1 MALIL
6 LCMFCWALWCVR
18 FCVFVA
24 RLQRPSSPVQR
35 KAKGIN
41 VRHQRGVSAH
51 KHKPRA
57 VQRLSEKWVSKR
69 AKKRRKQWKSSVC
82 FRVFVWRDISMGATD
97 PIMIEY
103 FIALTHPL
111 ALRSSSKL
119 GGSISSHH
127 QQRSGSFF
135 FFWPCG
141 AAETGGEN
149 VSSLLKENHT
159 SGFHLY
165 APASSVTSKTSGI
178 RNSEGGKKI
187 FKKVNM
193 LQ

>member
-135 FFWPCG
+135 FFWPPAVLHHSESVTLSQTVG
-141 AAETGGEN
+141 AGLMFPNHLSSARRRR
-149 VSSLLKENHT
+149 SSLKRW
-159 SGFHLY
+159 
-165 APASSVTSKTSGI
+165 I
-178 RNSEGGKKI
+178 
-187 FKKVNM
+187 
-193 LQ
+193 